1 MNNRR
6 LSIAV
11 FHFVHT
17 VERQLKTPQVDTKL
31 FFSFSC
37 QSKQVSRCSI
47 NFPLELTWQILTNQS
62 IKIGQ
67 RAWLTRDYGEKSA
80 KHLSSMP
87 VFLNIWLTQSFE
99 ENIAFWIEDRYISCF
114 HCTAFQL
121 LLKLEK
127 INERALRFMI
137 RDKSTTYETLL
148 KQRNLLSPLNQKNC

>member
-1 MNNRR
+1 MTQN
-6 LSIAV
+6 
-11 FHFVHT
+11 FV
-17 VERQLKTPQVDTKL
+17 
-31 FFSFSC
+31 SFSC
-37 QSKQVSRCSI
+37 QSKQVSRCCI
-47 NFPLELTWQILTNQS
+47 NFPLEVTWQMLTNQS

-67 RAWLTRDYGEKSA
+67 RAWLTRDYGKKSA

-99 ENIAFWIEDRYISCF
+99 ENIAFWIEDRYIPCF

>member
-17 VERQLKTPQVDTKL
+17 VERQLKTPQVETKL

-37 QSKQVSRCSI
+37 QSKQVSSCSI

-62 IKIGQ
+62 IKH
-67 RAWLTRDYGEKSA
+67 RAWLTHDYGEKSA
-80 KHLSSMP
+80 KHLSSVP
-87 VFLNIWLTQSFE
+87 VFLNIWLTQLFE

-114 HCTAFQL
+114 LSTAFQL

-127 INERALRFMI
+127 SMNEPFALWPV
-137 RDKSTTYETLL
+137 T
-148 KQRNLLSPLNQKNC
+148 SPPCMRRC

>member
-1 MNNRR
+1 MTQN
-6 LSIAV
+6 
-11 FHFVHT
+11 FV
-17 VERQLKTPQVDTKL
+17 
-31 FFSFSC
+31 SFSC
-37 QSKQVSRCSI
+37 QSKQVSRCCI

-148 KQRNLLSPLNQKNC
+148 KQLNLLSPLNQKNC